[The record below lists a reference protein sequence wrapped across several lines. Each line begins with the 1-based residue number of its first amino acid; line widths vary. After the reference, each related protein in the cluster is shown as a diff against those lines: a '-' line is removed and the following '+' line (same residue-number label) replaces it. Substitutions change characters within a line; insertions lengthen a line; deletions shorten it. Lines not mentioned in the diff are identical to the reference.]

1 MTRTICNDFGLE
13 FIDLE
18 PQQFIEE
25 DLHYDIHMWVIWQRE
40 HYAGYEQGMKPDG
53 SIRVCTTHEET
64 IICPQNWIFA

>member
-18 PQQFIEE
+18 PQQFIED
-25 DLHYDIHMWVIWQRE
+25 DLHNDIHMWVIWQRE
-40 HYAGYEQGMKPDG
+40 RYGAECTDD